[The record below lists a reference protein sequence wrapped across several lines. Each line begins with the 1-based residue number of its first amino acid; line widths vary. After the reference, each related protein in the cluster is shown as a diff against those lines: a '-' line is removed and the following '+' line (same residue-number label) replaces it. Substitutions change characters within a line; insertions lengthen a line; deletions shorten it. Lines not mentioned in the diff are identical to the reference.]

1 MSTFSISFLQES
13 RGRWE
18 RGRNSEAEWAFE
30 GDRKRKAPGAFSE
43 YERRSAALRKQRSAY
58 VSMRKGGRMF
68 VKPGGTAGFVPVPA
82 NVSVAGR
89 GFFIVPNR
97 EKPSPL
103 FRKEQPAK

>member
-1 MSTFSISFLQES
+1 MDS
-13 RGRWE
+13 RGR
-18 RGRNSEAEWAFE
+18 AETI
-30 GDRKRKAPGAFSE
+30 FSE
-43 YERRSAALRKQRSAY
+43 YVRRSMALRNKKSAY

>member
-1 MSTFSISFLQES
+1 
-13 RGRWE
+13 
-18 RGRNSEAEWAFE
+18 
-30 GDRKRKAPGAFSE
+30 
-43 YERRSAALRKQRSAY
+43 
-58 VSMRKGGRMF
+58 MRKGGRMF